1 MGISGRIIG
10 AFLLLHCLPGYSRGV
25 SVGCRAK
32 INSKNVLQRLGHLE
46 GLRRFKHMSPIS
58 SPPSP
63 LESVL
68 SRTTSVRGVLDDINE
83 NELEKKKKGR
93 ANTRQATSREINE
106 LRERFQE
113 RKTRRRR
120 KSSRS
125 RRSAGESAGGG
136 ATASNTDEGVQD
148 DDEDPTSSTN
158 QEGATEGRKQVDMSK
173 YVVVHKND
181 GGRLGV
187 LKKIMYIE
195 NEKGDKKVNMGVFG
209 KSAMHWYELWIS
221 GRPTSLEKNFEEQV
235 ENLPKSMNRKTNRPI
250 LRECTLWAPS
260 KRVKTYNPDTDRKGS
275 KTIRWQDG
283 ERVFVRLVLDN
294 HAYDLIQQDKRIHGF
309 VHTHQFEDSRIPYPA
324 PPERV
329 EDAETWLATDHDQTK
344 EQVLREVEGRLVD
357 SNREDHVDSIS
368 EWNPFNDVEDLKI

>member
-10 AFLLLHCLPGYSRGV
+10 AFLLLHCLPGGKGEVMGIPNKY
-25 SVGCRAK
+25 AE
-32 INSKNVLQRLGHLE
+32 NSKLLPFHFERIYERRL
-46 GLRRFKHMSPIS
+46 FKGSICR
-58 SPPSP
+58 
-63 LESVL
+63 L
-68 SRTTSVRGVLDDINE
+68 SRKDQLKKCFAAIR
-83 NELEKKKKGR
+83 ELEKKKKGR